1 MNFGTIALNQSI
13 KLCYMDTDSF
23 VIHLKT
29 KDVEEDI
36 ADHVEKRFDT
46 SNYISKCSVRNKTC

>member
-23 VIHLKT
+23 IIHLKT

-36 ADHVEKRFDT
+36 ADHVDIKLYFQMFCA
-46 SNYISKCSVRNKTC
+46 K